1 MISRRET
8 VIAHIKS
15 EYSVSTEYLFEGD
28 FDTAVFRHNDTK
40 KWFGIIMKVK
50 CSTLGI
56 EGEGTVD
63 VMNVKCDPLLV
74 DILVQREIFL
84 RAYHMNKRLW
94 VSILIDSDIE
104 EGEIFGLIEQSFQL
118 TDKKKGKKNNGDN
131 LQKTR
136 RKRP

>member
-15 EYSVSTEYLFEGD
+15 EYSVSPEYLFEGD

-74 DILVQREIFL
+74 DILVQRVSFL

-104 EGEIFGLIEQSFQL
+104 EGEIFGLIEQSFRL
-118 TDKKKGKKNNGDN
+118 TDKKQKRKK
-131 LQKTR
+131 Q
-136 RKRP
+136 

>member
-1 MISRRET
+1 MNGREK
-8 VIAHIKS
+8 IIGFIKK
-15 EYSVSTEYLFEGD
+15 EYDVSPEYLFEGD

-50 CSTLGI
+50 RSTLGI

-74 DILVQREIFL
+74 DILVQRENFL

-94 VSILIDSDIE
+94 VSILIDSEIE
-104 EGEIFGLIEQSFQL
+104 DGEIFGLIEQSFQL
-118 TDKKKGKKNNGDN
+118 TDKKPKKKK
-131 LQKTR
+131 Q
-136 RKRP
+136 

>member
-1 MISRRET
+1 MNGREK
-8 VIAHIKS
+8 IIGFIKK
-15 EYSVSTEYLFEGD
+15 EYDVSPEYLFEGD

-50 CSTLGI
+50 RSTLGI

-74 DILVQREIFL
+74 DILVQRENFL

-94 VSILIDSDIE
+94 VSILIDSDTDF
-104 EGEIFGLIEQSFQL
+104 GEICGLIEQSFQL
-118 TDKKKGKKNNGDN
+118 TDKKPKKKK
-131 LQKTR
+131 Q
-136 RKRP
+136 

>member
-1 MISRRET
+1 MTGSDGMSRREE
-8 VIAHIKS
+8 IISFIKK
-15 EYSVSTEYLFEGD
+15 EYSVSPEYLFEGD

-74 DILVQREIFL
+74 DILVQRESFL

-94 VSILIDSDIE
+94 VSILIDSEIE
-104 EGEIFGLIEQSFQL
+104 EGEIFELIEQSFQL
-118 TDKKKGKKNNGDN
+118 TDKKQKRKK
-131 LQKTR
+131 Q
-136 RKRP
+136 

>member
-1 MISRRET
+1 MTGSDGMSRREE
-8 VIAHIKS
+8 IISFIKK
-15 EYSVSTEYLFEGD
+15 EYSVSPEYLFEGD

-56 EGEGTVD
+56 DGEGTVD

-74 DILVQREIFL
+74 DILVQREDFM

-104 EGEIFGLIEQSFQL
+104 EGEIFELIEQSFQL
-118 TDKKKGKKNNGDN
+118 TDKKQKRKK
-131 LQKTR
+131 Q
-136 RKRP
+136 

>member
-1 MISRRET
+1 MISRRES

-15 EYSVSTEYLFEGD
+15 EYSVSPEYLFEGD

-74 DILVQREIFL
+74 DILVQREDFM

-94 VSILIDSDIE
+94 VSILIDSEIE
-104 EGEIFGLIEQSFQL
+104 EGEIFELIEQSFQL
-118 TDKKKGKKNNGDN
+118 TDKKQKRKK
-131 LQKTR
+131 Q
-136 RKRP
+136 

>member
-1 MISRRET
+1 MTGSDGMSRREE
-8 VIAHIKS
+8 IISFIKK
-15 EYSVSTEYLFEGD
+15 EYSVSPEYLFEGD

-56 EGEGTVD
+56 DGEGTVD

-74 DILVQREIFL
+74 DILVQREDFM

-94 VSILIDSDIE
+94 VSILIDKVTDFE
-104 EGEIFGLIEQSFQL
+104 EICSLADSSFQL
-118 TDKKKGKKNNGDN
+118 TDKKPKRKK
-131 LQKTR
+131 L
-136 RKRP
+136 